1 MFEAAELGQT
11 LSDKDYQKQVKQ
23 LREQMLDMQY
33 KLMQAGFSVIL
44 VIAGDDRSGRHET
57 INVLHEWM
65 DPRFLEANAY
75 GPPTEE
81 EMARPFFWRYW
92 RDLPPK
98 GRIGIYLRDWATF
111 SIAQRMDR
119 VIDDNRMEQRI
130 YFINRFEKALVQDG
144 TLIVKCWL
152 HLPKDELKARL
163 KKHEKNPEKF
173 WRISAGD
180 ERILKK
186 YKSLSTLTEKVLRLT
201 NTAEAPWHII
211 ESTDDNYR
219 NIKVGEVLLQ
229 AINNRFASTQ
239 ASDRRKPVTPQTS
252 NGNTL
257 TILDKVDLSASLS
270 AADYERKLA
279 KWQSKCARLFSAA
292 QQKGLSNVLVFEGWD
307 AAGKGGAIRRIT
319 ATLDAGFY
327 RVVPISAPSDEAL
340 ARHYL
345 WRFWRHLPRQ
355 GGTVIFD
362 RSWYGRVLVER
373 VEGLAQPSEWQR
385 AYYEINDFEEQMKT
399 HGVVLNK
406 FWLHID
412 PDEQLRR
419 FKEREATPHKR
430 FKIGPE
436 DYRNRERWDDYEVA
450 ANEMIKY
457 TSTEYAPWHLIAA
470 NCKRHGRIE
479 VLRKMA
485 SSLEE
490 ALDRK

>member
-1 MFEAAELGQT
+1 MFEAAELG
-11 LSDKDYQKQVKQ
+11 LKVSDKDYLKRVKKLRGQ
-23 LREQMLDMQY
+23 LLDLQY
-33 KLMQAGFSVIL
+33 QLMKADFSVIL

-75 GPPTEE
+75 GAPTEE

-119 VIDDNRMEQRI
+119 VIDSDRMDQRV

-144 TLIVKCWL
+144 ALIVKCWL

-163 KKHEKNPEKF
+163 KKHAKNPEKF
-173 WRISAGD
+173 WRVNQTD

-186 YKSLSTLTEKVLRLT
+186 YKSLGTLTEKVLRLT

-219 NIKVGEVLLQ
+219 NLKVGEILLE
-229 AINNRFASTQ
+229 AISARMEALG
-239 ASDRRKPVTPQTS
+239 AKDRRSMIKAARQANPQ
-252 NGNTL
+252 
-257 TILDKVDLSASLS
+257 TILDKVDLSSSLS
-270 AADYERKLA
+270 VVDYERKLD
-279 KWQSKCARLFSAA
+279 KWQSKCARLFMAA
-292 QQKGLSNVLVFEGWD
+292 QKRGLSNVMVFEGWD

-319 ATLDAGFY
+319 ATMDAGFY

-345 WRFWRHLPRQ
+345 WRFWKHLPLQ
-355 GGTVIFD
+355 GNTVIFD

-373 VEGLAQPSEWQR
+373 VEGFARTAEWQR

-399 HGVVLNK
+399 HGMVLNK

-412 PDEQLRR
+412 ADEQLRR
-419 FKEREATPHKR
+419 FKERETTPHKR

-436 DYRNRERWDDYEVA
+436 DYRNRSRRDDYELA

-457 TSTEYAPWHLIAA
+457 TSTEYAPWHLIAT

-479 VLRKMA
+479 VLKTLA
-485 SSLEE
+485 ESLEE
-490 ALDRK
+490 ALER

>member
-1 MFEAAELGQT
+1 MFEAAELG
-11 LSDKDYQKQVKQ
+11 LKVSDKDYLKRIKTLRGQ
-23 LREQMLDMQY
+23 LLDLQY
-33 KLMQAGFSVIL
+33 QLMKADFSVIL

-75 GPPTEE
+75 GTPTEE

-119 VIDDNRMEQRI
+119 VIDSDRMDQRV

-144 TLIVKCWL
+144 ALIVKCWL

-163 KKHEKNPEKF
+163 KKHAKNPEKF
-173 WRISAGD
+173 WRVNQTD

-186 YKSLSTLTEKVLRLT
+186 YKSLGTLTEKVLRLT

-219 NIKVGEVLLQ
+219 NLKVGEILLD
-229 AINNRFASTQ
+229 AITARMETQ
-239 ASDRRKPVTPQTS
+239 VIKDRRSVIKTSRNVNPQ
-252 NGNTL
+252 

-270 AADYERKLA
+270 AADYERKID
-279 KWQSKCARLFSAA
+279 KSQSKCARLFMAA
-292 QQKGLSNVLVFEGWD
+292 QKRGLSNVMVFEGWD

-319 ATLDAGFY
+319 ATMDAGFY

-345 WRFWRHLPRQ
+345 WRFWKHLPRQ
-355 GGTVIFD
+355 GNAVIFD

-373 VEGLAQPSEWQR
+373 VEGLARTAEWQR

-399 HGVVLNK
+399 HGMVLNK

-412 PDEQLRR
+412 ADEQLRR
-419 FKEREATPHKR
+419 FKERETTPHKR

-436 DYRNRERWDDYEVA
+436 DYRNRARRDDYELA

-457 TSTEYAPWHLIAA
+457 TSTEYSPWHLIAS

-479 VLRKMA
+479 VLKTLA
-485 SSLEE
+485 ESLEE
-490 ALDRK
+490 ALER

>member
-1 MFEAAELGQT
+1 MFEAAELGQKI
-11 LSDKDYQKQVKQ
+11 SDKDYLKRVKNLRGQ
-23 LREQMLDMQY
+23 LLDLQY
-33 KLMQAGFSVIL
+33 QLMKADFSVIL

-75 GPPTEE
+75 GSPTEE

-98 GRIGIYLRDWATF
+98 GRIGVYLRDWATF

-119 VIDDNRMEQRI
+119 VIDSDRMDQRV

-144 TLIVKCWL
+144 ALIVKCWL

-163 KKHEKNPEKF
+163 KKHAKNPEKF
-173 WRISAGD
+173 WRVNQTD
-180 ERILKK
+180 ERILKR
-186 YKSLSTLTEKVLRLT
+186 YKPLGTLTEKVLRLT

-219 NIKVGEVLLQ
+219 NLKVGEILLE
-229 AINNRFASTQ
+229 AISARMEALG
-239 ASDRRKPVTPQTS
+239 AKDRRSVIKAARQVNPQ
-252 NGNTL
+252 
-257 TILDKVDLSASLS
+257 TILDKVDLAVSLS
-270 AADYERKLA
+270 VADYERKLD
-279 KWQSKCARLFSAA
+279 KWQSKCARLFMAA
-292 QQKGLSNVLVFEGWD
+292 QKRGLSNVMVFEGWD

-319 ATLDAGFY
+319 ATMDAGFY

-345 WRFWRHLPRQ
+345 WRFWKHLPRQ
-355 GGTVIFD
+355 GNTVIFD

-373 VEGLAQPSEWQR
+373 VEGLARTAEWQR

-399 HGVVLNK
+399 HGMVLNK

-412 PDEQLRR
+412 ADEQLRR

-436 DYRNRERWDDYEVA
+436 DYRNRDYRNDYELA

-479 VLRKMA
+479 VLKTLA
-485 SSLEE
+485 ESLEE
-490 ALDRK
+490 ALER